1 MAGTARRRTAD
12 HPGAGGLFCA
22 GDGLW
27 HLCAVAGPAGVDAHA
42 HGHGGLRR
50 FAGICAGKPA
60 AERVLAPFGL
70 FDGAD
75 DPGAAS
81 VLRPCHAGALQGIR
95 PAQLLYDLCH
105 ERRDLFDHLLGRA
118 AGRGGQGL
126 VHVLHHPAGSVLLG
140 VQRRSWRGGGFGAAL
155 QHRGRGLCDDRHV
168 HGDLPQP
175 VGKGP
180 AALQRPDRP
189 CRPAGVSGVFWLR
202 QLSAALHGMHPDPAA
217 GPA

>member
-1 MAGTARRRTAD
+1 MGLSVAMRPKRKTASYFEGKTNGICNRTTIDKAAEHRMAGTACRRTAD

-42 HGHGGLRR
+42 HGHRGVRR

-81 VLRPCHAGALQGIR
+81 VLRPCHAGTLQGLR

-105 ERRDLFDHLLGRA
+105 ERRDLFHHLFGRA

-140 VQRRSWRGGGFGAAL
+140 CSA
-155 QHRGRGLCDDRHV
+155 
-168 HGDLPQP
+168 P
-175 VGKGP
+175 VLARWWVRCCP
-180 AALQRPDRP
+180 
-189 CRPAGVSGVFWLR
+189 
-202 QLSAALHGMHPDPAA
+202 SAPRVWIL
-217 GPA
+217 